1 MHFVIQTLLLPKP
14 DDYAQSILRKKC
26 PYSEFFWSVFSR
38 IWTEYGEILSISL
51 YSVRR
56 GKMHTRKCPNTDS
69 VMFSAVQCHQS
80 NEQPYLVAVCYRE
93 SMLVFQIYESKTT
106 DKLCNF
112 ISVFSIINYVR
123 LMNILELKHFLF

>member
-14 DDYAQSILRKKC
+14 DDYAQSILRKKY

-51 YSVRR
+51 YSVRM

-93 SMLVFQIYESKTT
+93 SMLVFQTYESKTT

-123 LMNILELKHFLF
+123 LMNILELKHLLF

>member
-51 YSVRR
+51 YSVRM

-93 SMLVFQIYESKTT
+93 SMLVFQTYESKTT

-123 LMNILELKHFLF
+123 LMNILELKHLLF